1 MTPVKG
7 GGAPTG
13 KLAEAI
19 TRDFGSLDAFKTE
32 FKNAGLTQVRGW
44 GGEEEVKRQRLKSQ
58 VLVVLTG
65 PVALSGLGT
74 EWSWH

>member
-1 MTPVKG
+1 MTPVNG

-32 FKNAGLTQVRGW
+32 FKNAGLTQVRSLKCWCGC
-44 GGEEEVKRQRLKSQ
+44 GGEEEVTRQRL
-58 VLVVLTG
+58 VNHRCL
-65 PVALSGLGT
+65 
-74 EWSWH
+74 

>member
-1 MTPVKG
+1 MTPVNG

-32 FKNAGLTQVRGW
+32 FKNAGLTQVE
-44 GGEEEVKRQRLKSQ
+44 GG
-58 VLVVLTG
+58 G
-65 PVALSGLGT
+65 AGGT
-74 EWSWH
+74 VRV